1 MSDKLIDRLKEAL
14 DKKLYNM
21 PDEQREAE
29 RKAGEAFMRKQFA
42 HMAFNDIFEYLKKN
56 AAGIAF
62 AIESKLVGRKKSFEQ
77 ISEEKLNL
85 LIGTVS
91 ADIELKDDRIAV
103 TISKGDPPQETREL
117 SFYAR
122 VQDGSIFLTRADSPI
137 SIYPDDVLGDI
148 LEVMVEMVD

>member
-1 MSDKLIDRLKEAL
+1 MSDKLINRLKEAL
-14 DKKLYNM
+14 DRKLYNM

-29 RKAGEAFMRKQFA
+29 RKAGEEFMRKQFA
-42 HMAFNDIFEYLKKN
+42 HMAFNDVLEYMKKN

-62 AIESKLVGRKKSFEQ
+62 AVESKLVGRKKSFEQ
-77 ISEEKLNL
+77 VNEEKLNL
-85 LIGTVS
+85 TIGTVS
-91 ADIELKDDRIAV
+91 ADMELKDDHIAV
-103 TISKGDPPQETREL
+103 TITKGDPPKDTREL

-148 LEVMVEMVD
+148 LEVMIEMVD